1 MLCQQKDL
9 GLEANNHQHLVSNF
23 WIRDFKVEIFLIVGK
38 KLQKNFRLKL
48 VIICIYIYRHNQP
61 CRLRTIN
68 AKKTRAEEIIQL
80 H

>member
-23 WIRDFKVEIFLIVGK
+23 WIRDFKVKILLIVGK
-38 KLQKNFRLKL
+38 KLQKNFRLK
-48 VIICIYIYRHNQP
+48 VIICIHLSTHP
-61 CRLRTIN
+61 TLPFTFVIN